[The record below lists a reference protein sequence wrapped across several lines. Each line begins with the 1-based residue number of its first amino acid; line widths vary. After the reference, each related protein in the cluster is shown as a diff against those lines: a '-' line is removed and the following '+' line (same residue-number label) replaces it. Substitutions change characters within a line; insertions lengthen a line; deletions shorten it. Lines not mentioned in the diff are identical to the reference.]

1 MVLLKAASELV
12 PAVIAGAL
20 RMISPK
26 VLRSPLGKKIGA
38 KQVTND
44 SITKRSAQQQI
55 NLNRNAI
62 TSERKLLREY
72 KGELKRKA
80 KKQISGESNYFYGNP
95 GSIKGKASGGTVKN
109 YANGGGVRKAKYKD
123 S

>member
-1 MVLLKAASELV
+1 MPLPALALV
-12 PAVIAGAL
+12 PAVIAGAVRL
-20 RMISPK
+20 IAPK
-26 VLRSPLGKKIGA
+26 VLRSALGKKIGA
-38 KQVTND
+38 RQVTND

-80 KKQISGESNYFYGNP
+80 KQQISGESNYNYGNP
-95 GSIKGKASGGTVKN
+95 GSIKGKASGGTIKKN
-109 YANGGGVRKAKYKD
+109 YAHGGSVRKAKYKD

>member
-1 MVLLKAASELV
+1 MPLPALALV
-12 PAVIAGAL
+12 PAVIAGAVRL
-20 RMISPK
+20 IAPK
-26 VLRSPLGKKIGA
+26 VLRSSLGKKIGA
-38 KQVTND
+38 RQVTNKSLPKD
-44 SITKRSAQQQI
+44 AQQQI

-80 KKQISGESNYFYGNP
+80 KKQISGESNYNYGNP
-95 GSIKGKASGGTVKN
+95 GSIKGKASGGTIKKN
-109 YANGGGVRKAKYKD
+109 YAHGGSVRKAKYKD